1 MAKSADGAFIPT
13 TGLVGNVETITSD
26 QNRSRQPHERF
37 AVVLMAEHVVVGQGN
52 AMALA
57 YDVFIKRLEPG
68 TSILQLVFLIATVD
82 PREKGSGLSDP
93 CRV

>member
-1 MAKSADGAFIPT
+1 
-13 TGLVGNVETITSD
+13 
-26 QNRSRQPHERF
+26 
-37 AVVLMAEHVVVGQGN
+37 MAEHVVVGQGN